1 MFDSNKWK
9 RLGIVMILLL
19 LVGAMVACG
28 GDENEPS
35 VNDNGTV
42 TIPEDDNVLDNEGGV
57 VQTVEGDDVLPTEIP
72 NEPTV
77 TPMVELEET
86 EVMEPTIMPTEV
98 MEETMEPTMEA
109 TAEMTATMEITDTE
123 EGMMDQ
129 PSIVRGSDLIGA
141 DLTTVGDEEIAE
153 VEEILFDANGDIQY
167 AILSVDE
174 MTDEFPYY
182 AITWDTLALSL
193 NQDDDPATPDTF
205 TYEGDTID
213 LEGALGLDDAMLE
226 TEDLFYQTAEDAG
239 TDTTMLDGLYQLSAF
254 ADFSL
259 FDYDLVNPD
268 TDDDLGEIEDLLV
281 NVEENRVSYA
291 VADVGGFLGIAETA
305 VAIPW
310 DRVAFDETEENFT
323 IDADEEQ
330 LTNAPSIDMSEFD
343 TWEVD
348 TQWEQ
353 ELETYWNDLTS

>member
-1 MFDSNKWK
+1 MYSRNNWK
-9 RLGIVMILLL
+9 QLGLALILLF
-19 LVGAMVACG
+19 VAGFMAACG
-28 GDENEPS
+28 GDNEPG
-35 VNDNGTV
+35 VNDN
-42 TIPEDDNVLDNEGGV
+42 TIDNG
-57 VQTVEGDDVLPTEIP
+57 I
-72 NEPTV
+72 EPTQDGGLV
-77 TPMVELEET
+77 EPTAMLDDPTPTAMVMET
-86 EVMEPTIMPTEV
+86 EVMEPTMMPTEM
-98 MEETMEPTMEA
+98 MEETAVPTEEMEPTMEP
-109 TAEMTATMEITDTE
+109 TAEMTATAEITGTQ
-123 EGMMDQ
+123 EGTAPMDQ
-129 PSIVRGSDLIGA
+129 PTIVRGSDLIGA
-141 DLTTVGDEEIAE
+141 ELMTMADEAIAQ

-182 AITWDTLALSL
+182 AVAWDTLALSL
-193 NQDDDPATPDTF
+193 NQDEDEATPDTF
-205 TYEGDTID
+205 MYEGDVLD
-213 LEGALGLDDAMLE
+213 VEGALGLDDAMLE
-226 TEDLFYQTAEDAG
+226 TDDLFYQTAEDAM
-239 TDTTMLDGLYQLSAF
+239 TDTTMLEGLYQLSAF

-268 TDDDLGEIEDLLV
+268 TDDDLGEIEDILV
-281 NVEENRVSYA
+281 NVNENRISYA

-330 LTNAPSIDMSEFD
+330 LINAPSIDMSEFD

-353 ELETYWNDLTS
+353 ELETYWNDLTN